1 MYKTS
6 TFIQVLARSE
16 LFHALTIACLEFR
29 NLFYSLPGTIQMK
42 IFTISGF
49 HEFQFAQE
57 WSERHTYHVSVSLQ
71 TLYWVNN
78 KHCLVWNWSLS
89 SSWLTVCQGLNFWQ
103 KIASA
108 FHGINRIKY
117 WRSLLQARAS
127 DDRYNLRVSESI

>member
-1 MYKTS
+1 MHKTS

-78 KHCLVWNWSLS
+78 KHCLVWNWSLL
-89 SSWLTVCQGLNFWQ
+89 LTHSMPGIEFLAKKLQAHFMELIVLNIDARF
-103 KIASA
+103 
-108 FHGINRIKY
+108 
-117 WRSLLQARAS
+117 LQARAS